1 LDIGCVIFCKYLISL
16 ALPREVR
23 EFSKLNGLPKG
34 VGESCLTDLQE
45 VSERPPK
52 PSSTTGEKPDL
63 LVDAGD
69 LPATARDVRDLLAE
83 SGCLFDRGVP
93 VKVVSSPDGGPL
105 TAFRLNGRIP
115 PMAYLA
121 TIFLLSCI
129 PTRNFNNN
137 AKEVSP

>member
-1 LDIGCVIFCKYLISL
+1 M

-23 EFSKLNGLPKG
+23 EASKLNGLGKG
-34 VGESCLTDLQE
+34 LGESCLTDLQE

-93 VKVVSSPDGGPL
+93 VKVVSSPDCGPL
-105 TAFRLNGRIP
+105 TAFRLNGADSAHGLTRHADLP
-115 PMAYLA
+115 QKERAGAQP
-121 TIFLLSCI
+121 LLQL
-129 PTRNFNNN
+129 
-137 AKEVSP
+137 